1 MGQTYYDVL
10 KIKQDAT
17 QEQIKKAYR
26 LMMKKVHPDQNT
38 EFSDEKLAILVK
50 KARDVLISEIQ
61 RKKYDKE
68 LENIRK
74 NETVPQ
80 LREQLNI
87 KLKSEM
93 FKQLNDNKFDNDNN
107 FKYFRI
113 FAGSAF
119 LIIFHLKFN
128 DSEVLKDVLNKLNN
142 LEKLIKREIN
152 LYEQNNTKEEKQIY
166 NKTQT
171 TNYSTVKNEVSFTSK
186 SEVNN
191 SSQQPFLIEK
201 QEEKMK
207 EKKEEYINP
216 IVWFDKYSEELKEEL
231 NNNKELSTEQI
242 VELINYIQGLKQE
255 FIHLLSY
262 FSSNPEKLEQV
273 KNNTIKLVEQKKKEI
288 LSKNTELVI
297 TEGKAL

>member
-1 MGQTYYDVL
+1 MGQTYYDIL

-107 FKYFRI
+107 FKYFRNLYNN
-113 FAGSAF
+113 
-119 LIIFHLKFN
+119 LINNLKFN

-201 QEEKMK
+201 QEQKMK

-216 IVWFDKYSEELKEEL
+216 IIWFDKYSEELKEEL

>member
-1 MGQTYYDVL
+1 MGQTYYDIL

-26 LMMKKVHPDQNT
+26 EIMRQIHPDQNT
-38 EFSDEKLAILVK
+38 SSVDENLAKLVNQAHN
-50 KARDVLISEIQ
+50 VLKNELL

-107 FKYFRI
+107 FKYFRNLYNN
-113 FAGSAF
+113 
-119 LIIFHLKFN
+119 LINNLKFN

-201 QEEKMK
+201 QEQKMK

-216 IVWFDKYSEELKEEL
+216 IIWFDKYSEELKEEL

-273 KNNTIKLVEQKKKEI
+273 KNNTIKLVEQKKKEM
-288 LSKNTELVI
+288 LSKNTDLVI
-297 TEGKAL
+297 VEGKTL

>member
-1 MGQTYYDVL
+1 MEQTYYDVL

-26 LMMKKVHPDQNT
+26 EIMKQVHPDQNT
-38 EFSDEKLAILVK
+38 MSVDENLTKLVIEAYRIL
-50 KARDVLISEIQ
+50 RSETQ
-61 RKKYDKE
+61 RKKYD
-68 LENIRK
+68 ENLQQISR
-74 NETVPQ
+74 NETIPQ
-80 LREQLNI
+80 LRQQISE

-93 FKQLNDNKFDNDNN
+93 FKHLNESKYDNDNN
-107 FKYFRI
+107 FKYFRNLYNN
-113 FAGSAF
+113 
-119 LIIFHLKFN
+119 LINNLKFN

-171 TNYSTVKNEVSFTSK
+171 TNYSTVENEASLTSK
-186 SEVNN
+186 SEVNY

-201 QEEKMK
+201 EE

-216 IVWFDKYSEELKEEL
+216 IIWFDKYSEELKEEL

-273 KNNTIKLVEQKKKEI
+273 KNNTIKLVEQKKKEM

>member
-1 MGQTYYDVL
+1 MGQTYYDIL

-107 FKYFRI
+107 FKYFRNLYNN
-113 FAGSAF
+113 
-119 LIIFHLKFN
+119 LINNLKFN

-216 IVWFDKYSEELKEEL
+216 IIWFDKYSEELKEEL

-242 VELINYIQGLKQE
+242 VELINYVQGLKQE
-255 FIHLLSY
+255 FIQLLTY

>member
-1 MGQTYYDVL
+1 M
-10 KIKQDAT
+10 
-17 QEQIKKAYR
+17 
-26 LMMKKVHPDQNT
+26 
-38 EFSDEKLAILVK
+38 
-50 KARDVLISEIQ
+50 
-61 RKKYDKE
+61 
-68 LENIRK
+68 
-74 NETVPQ
+74 
-80 LREQLNI
+80 
-87 KLKSEM
+87 
-93 FKQLNDNKFDNDNN
+93 
-107 FKYFRI
+107 
-113 FAGSAF
+113 
-119 LIIFHLKFN
+119 
-128 DSEVLKDVLNKLNN
+128 
-142 LEKLIKREIN
+142 
-152 LYEQNNTKEEKQIY
+152 
-166 NKTQT
+166 
-171 TNYSTVKNEVSFTSK
+171 KNEVSFTSK

-273 KNNTIKLVEQKKKEI
+273 KNNTIKLVEQKKKEM

>member
-1 MGQTYYDVL
+1 MGQTYYDIL

-107 FKYFRI
+107 FKYFRNLYNN
-113 FAGSAF
+113 
-119 LIIFHLKFN
+119 LINNLKFN

-216 IVWFDKYSEELKEEL
+216 IIWFDKYSEELKEEL

-242 VELINYIQGLKQE
+242 VELINYVQGLKQE
-255 FIHLLSY
+255 FIQLLSY

>member
-1 MGQTYYDVL
+1 MGQTYYDIL

-107 FKYFRI
+107 FKYFRNLYNN
-113 FAGSAF
+113 
-119 LIIFHLKFN
+119 LINNLKFN

-152 LYEQNNTKEEKQIY
+152 IYEQNNTKEEKQIY

-273 KNNTIKLVEQKKKEI
+273 KNNTIKLVEQKKKEM

>member
-1 MGQTYYDVL
+1 MGQTYYDIL

-50 KARDVLISEIQ
+50 KGRDVLISEIQ

-107 FKYFRI
+107 FKYFRNLYNN
-113 FAGSAF
+113 
-119 LIIFHLKFN
+119 LINNLKFN

-201 QEEKMK
+201 QEQKMK

-216 IVWFDKYSEELKEEL
+216 IIWFDKYSEELKEEL

>member
-1 MGQTYYDVL
+1 MGQTYYDIL

-107 FKYFRI
+107 FKYFRNLYNN
-113 FAGSAF
+113 
-119 LIIFHLKFN
+119 LINNLKFN

-142 LEKLIKREIN
+142 LEKLIKWEIN
-152 LYEQNNTKEEKQIY
+152 IYEQNNTKEEKQIY

-273 KNNTIKLVEQKKKEI
+273 KNNTIKLVEQKKKEM

>member
-1 MGQTYYDVL
+1 MGQTYYDIL

-107 FKYFRI
+107 FKYFRNLYNN
-113 FAGSAF
+113 
-119 LIIFHLKFN
+119 LINNLKFN

-142 LEKLIKREIN
+142 LEKLIK
-152 LYEQNNTKEEKQIY
+152 
-166 NKTQT
+166 
-171 TNYSTVKNEVSFTSK
+171 
-186 SEVNN
+186 
-191 SSQQPFLIEK
+191 
-201 QEEKMK
+201 
-207 EKKEEYINP
+207 
-216 IVWFDKYSEELKEEL
+216 
-231 NNNKELSTEQI
+231 
-242 VELINYIQGLKQE
+242 
-255 FIHLLSY
+255 
-262 FSSNPEKLEQV
+262 
-273 KNNTIKLVEQKKKEI
+273 
-288 LSKNTELVI
+288 
-297 TEGKAL
+297 